1 MKAEKLDRRSLR
13 TRQLLSDALVSLL
26 LEQRYDTITV
36 QEIIDRANVGRST
49 FYKHFYDKDDLL
61 ASNLEAL
68 LEHMSATITLDDTP
82 HSALLPSRK
91 LFEHV
96 GDYRAL
102 YQALVRAKRI
112 DMMIEAGQRNI
123 TRNIERQLQQRNL
136 AVPNAALAHYLAGS
150 FFALLRWWLDHDAPY
165 TAAQMENMF
174 QALVRPGLEQVLRD
188 QGEVQPGTL

>member
-1 MKAEKLDRRSLR
+1 MKAEKQDRRSLR

-26 LEQRYDTITV
+26 LQQRYDTITV
-36 QEIIDRANVGRST
+36 QDIIDRANVGRST

-61 ASNLEAL
+61 VSNLEAL
-68 LEHMSATITLDDTP
+68 LERLSATINLDDAP
-82 HSALLPSRK
+82 HSTLLPSRL

-112 DMMIEAGQRNI
+112 DMMIEAGQRSVA
-123 TRNIERQLQQRNL
+123 RNIERRLKQQDV
-136 AVPNAALAHYLAGS
+136 AVPIAALAHYVSGS

-165 TAAQMENMF
+165 TAAQMEDMF

-188 QGEVQPGTL
+188 QPEAQAGIV